1 VLPLL
6 LALLGINEAA
16 PSARAAVP
24 PTSPIP
30 LTSAAPAAVESEPV
44 PSVRVTISPAR
55 PRALLGT
62 DSQIDVAVD
71 VAGADAAAFTPV
83 RALATVGLME
93 LPRATGTPGHF
104 VGRYFLPA
112 ERYPQVALLVV
123 EVGGTGRRLHAST
136 AIVLEGST
144 VVPFHTGP
152 GASVTMRVGEQSFGP
167 VSADRQ
173 GHAEIPI
180 RVPPGINIG
189 VARASDRNGTRETQ
203 VDLQLPPF
211 PRVVLL
217 APAVVEAGAFAEVGV
232 LALAPDGAPAAAATL
247 SLTASSGVVHSLG
260 AGVPGEARFL
270 FEAPRR
276 LEGGA
281 VALTASVGGTGR
293 APLARIDAA
302 VPLRAGPP
310 ARIAVT
316 ATTHTVVV
324 GSGGGALLTF
334 VARDAFGNPTSTS
347 GLVASIDGEPHDV
360 AIDIAGAAT
369 LAVPAPVTY
378 AGRDTIAIEGR
389 LGTLIARDEVRITG
403 GAPASVTLTLGT
415 ARIVADG
422 RQGVDVRIEAL
433 DRQGTPTDIPEIRWR
448 IPDGEVK
455 DVRGPSGGGYS
466 ATYVPDRVR
475 EPRHQVIGVVV
486 ASGVSADIG
495 LEVIPPPERV
505 LFGVRAGVFYNL
517 GYTVG
522 SAFFAEALRPFQV
535 KRLRFLAGLALG
547 YLRDD
552 LTLDR
557 VGTSQA
563 QLTTDQLPLLALAR
577 WRRTLT
583 PQLELG
589 AEAGAGLS
597 FVRTALSV
605 RADVG
610 GTPGDVIGTAHPLA
624 LAAGGELGIRLRPGR
639 LIVGL
644 HYLWIDIGRT
654 SRGDVLNGNSVG
666 LLGDIGYRMA
676 F

>member
-1 VLPLL
+1 MLALL

-16 PSARAAVP
+16 PSAGAAAVP
-24 PTSPIP
+24 PTTPIP
-30 LTSAAPAAVESEPV
+30 LVSAAPAETEPV

-62 DSQIDVAVD
+62 DTQIDVAVD
-71 VAGADAAAFTPV
+71 VAGADAASFTPV

-104 VGRYFLPA
+104 VARYFLPA

-167 VSADRQ
+167 VAADRQ

-180 RVPPGINIG
+180 RVPPGINVG
-189 VARASDRNGTRETQ
+189 LARASDRNGTRETQ

-211 PRVVLL
+211 PRVALL
-217 APAVVEAGAFAEVGV
+217 APTAVEAGAFAEVAV
-232 LALAPDGAPAAAATL
+232 LALAPDGTAAPAATL

-281 VALTASVGGTGR
+281 VALTATAAGTAG
-293 APLARIDAA
+293 APPARIDAA

-334 VARDAFGNPTSTS
+334 VARDAFGNGTSTA
-347 GLVASIDGEPHDV
+347 GLVATIDGEPHDV
-360 AIDIAGAAT
+360 AIDIVGAAT
-369 LAVPAPVTY
+369 LTVPAPATY
-378 AGRDTIAIEGR
+378 AGRDTIGIEGR
-389 LGTLIARDEVRITG
+389 LGTLIARDELRITG
-403 GAPASVTLTLGT
+403 GAPASVTLSL
-415 ARIVADG
+415 AAPRIVADG
-422 RQGVDVRIEAL
+422 RQGVDLRIEAL
-433 DRQGTPTDIPEIRWR
+433 DRQGTPTDIPQIVWR
-448 IPDGEVK
+448 IPDGEVR
-455 DVRGPSGGGYS
+455 DVRGPSSGGYS

-475 EPRHQVIGVVV
+475 EPRRQTIGVVV
-486 ASGVSADIG
+486 ASGVGADAG

-505 LFGVRAGVFYNL
+505 LLGVRAGVFYNL

-522 SAFFAEALRPFQV
+522 SGFFADAMRPFQV
-535 KRLRFLAGLALG
+535 RRLRFLAGLALG

-563 QLTTDQLPLLALAR
+563 QLTTDQLPVLAVAR

-589 AEAGAGLS
+589 AEVGAGVS

-605 RADVG
+605 GAPNTMVVG
-610 GTPGDVIGTAHPLA
+610 GTPGTVIGTAHPLA
-624 LAAGGELGIRLRPGR
+624 LAAGGEIGVRLRPGR
-639 LIVGL
+639 LVVGL
-644 HYLWIDIGRT
+644 RYLWIRHRPDVARRRPQRKQCRPAGRH
-654 SRGDVLNGNSVG
+654 R
-666 LLGDIGYRMA
+666 I
-676 F
+676 